1 MVSSS
6 TSTKTSVAPSRL
18 TTSADEKKV
27 KSGTKTASP
36 GPIPPYLEGKGESIG
51 AVGTTDAMLHTDI
64 FGQLGFKFLD
74 GLAHDKGTR
83 LHHVE
88 NGLVYLGF
96 QYLVLML

>member
-1 MVSSS
+1 
-6 TSTKTSVAPSRL
+6 
-18 TTSADEKKV
+18 
-27 KSGTKTASP
+27 
-36 GPIPPYLEGKGESIG
+36 
-51 AVGTTDAMLHTDI
+51 MLHTDI